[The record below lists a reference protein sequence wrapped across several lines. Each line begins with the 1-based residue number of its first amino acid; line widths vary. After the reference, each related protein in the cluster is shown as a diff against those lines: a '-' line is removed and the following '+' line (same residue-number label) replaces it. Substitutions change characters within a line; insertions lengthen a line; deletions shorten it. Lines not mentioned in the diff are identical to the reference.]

1 MVDPIMAWGMAPGYC
16 IDPFVSVVQHSCT
29 GNTSLIFEGNELR
42 IRALRSI
49 AKDEEILIPWLEFSK
64 DVSTRAKRL
73 LADWNLTCNCEAC
86 LKGTEDT
93 NMRLRQLK
101 VTCLRLVQLD
111 YKESFLHL
119 PEIEQAVR
127 DMQSTGLDSGS
138 HTMRHLLHRAI
149 HGYISQNKGDKLINV
164 LKSYLRI
171 YYVVERNA
179 SPPTRRL
186 ERLTTL
192 HVLCSFWHCRTPEDL
207 ATQGLSSYPDRV
219 RVLLTNVYPH

>member
-16 IDPFVSVVQHSCT
+16 IDPFVSIVQHSCT

-101 VTCLRLVQLD
+101 VTCLRLVV
-111 YKESFLHL
+111 K
-119 PEIEQAVR
+119 PAKEIELAFGADSVASRVQQRWMAEVMHHFNIPGNYDRYVVDKKSIRKYADMSRDIEEQDLFVR
-127 DMQSTGLDSGS
+127 DMNE
-138 HTMRHLLHRAI
+138 LLEWA
-149 HGYISQNKGDKLINV
+149 G
-164 LKSYLRI
+164 
-171 YYVVERNA
+171 
-179 SPPTRRL
+179 
-186 ERLTTL
+186 
-192 HVLCSFWHCRTPEDL
+192 TPAQTFDEL
-207 ATQGLSSYPDRV
+207 MG
-219 RVLLTNVYPH
+219 